1 MVQRIAEKKG
11 GGGSILQEIDIH
23 NQTGMLPGEGCLR
36 SFPEI
41 LREVQEYITRHYA
54 TTLEGDPEEN
64 RELIKSYIQKYLE
77 NNRLG
82 VAGME
87 AWELCE
93 LLYGEMTGFSFLS
106 KYLYRDDVE
115 EININQWKDVKITY
129 SNGEIL
135 PCKEHFSSPQHA
147 VDVIRRM
154 LHKSGMV
161 FDSAQ
166 TIVVGHLS
174 NKIRITV
181 MGDGVIDRDKGLSAS
196 IRIVNPKKL
205 TRQQFVFN
213 GTATTEML
221 DLLVACYCHGVSM
234 CITGATSSGKTT
246 LMSWILGQV
255 PYHKRIVT
263 LEQGCREFDL
273 TAEDGS
279 GNVLNN
285 VVHLVT
291 RPSDDPKQD
300 ISLVKL
306 LETTLTI
313 NPDCVAVAE
322 MKGAESMQAINAANT
337 GHSVITTIHANSCA
351 DTYYRMV
358 TLCKQSYDMDDATLM
373 GLATKAFPIVAFAKK
388 LEDNSRRVMEISEC
402 EYQEDAAHP
411 GESHRR
417 MRTLF
422 RFRVTDNQV
431 VDGRAKIIGHYEKV
445 EPPSEGLLKRLRE
458 NGMCLR
464 AQQELFGV

>member
-1 MVQRIAEKKG
+1 MQEAINIHSIGLMG
-11 GGGSILQEIDIH
+11 GEIR
-23 NQTGMLPGEGCLR
+23 LR
-36 SFPEI
+36 PFPEV
-41 LREVQEYITRHYA
+41 LKEVQGHITKHYA
-54 TTLEGDPEEN
+54 STLKDDPDES
-64 RELIKSYIQKYLE
+64 RELVKSYIQKYLE
-77 NNRLG
+77 TNRIG
-82 VAGME
+82 VADTE
-87 AWELCE
+87 PEELCE
-93 LLYGEMTGFSFLS
+93 LIYGEMTGFSFLT

-129 SNGEIL
+129 SNGDIL
-135 PCKEHFSSPQHA
+135 PSKEHFNSPQHA
-147 VDVIRRM
+147 IDVIRRM
-154 LHKSGMV
+154 LHKSGMI

-181 MGDGVIDRDKGLSAS
+181 MGDGVIDKDKGLSAS
-196 IRIVNPKKL
+196 IRIVNPRKL
-205 TRQQFVFN
+205 TKEQFVDY
-213 GTATTEML
+213 GTATAEML
-221 DLLVACYCHGVSM
+221 DLLAVCYCHGVSM

-255 PYHKRIVT
+255 PYNKRIVT

-273 TAEDGS
+273 TVADEG

-291 RPSDDPKQD
+291 RFSDDPKQN
-300 ISLVKL
+300 ITLVKL

-337 GHSVITTIHANSCA
+337 GHAVITTIHANSCA

-358 TLCKQSYDMDDATLM
+358 TLCKQSYSMDDATLM

-388 LEDNSRRVMEISEC
+388 LEDNSRRLMEISEY
-402 EYQEDAAHP
+402 EYLPDGKQ
-411 GESHRR
+411 R

-422 RFRVTDNQV
+422 RFNITDNRIV
-431 VDGRAKIIGHYEKV
+431 EGKPKIIGHYEKV

-458 NGMCLR
+458 NGMPFR
-464 AQQELFGV
+464 TQQMFFGV

>member
-1 MVQRIAEKKG
+1 M
-11 GGGSILQEIDIH
+11 QEIFDIH
-23 NQTGMLPGEGCLR
+23 GHTGLFGGEIRLR
-36 SFPEI
+36 PFPEV
-41 LREVQEYITRHYA
+41 LKEVQEHITKNYA
-54 TTLEGDPEEN
+54 STLKDDPDES
-64 RELIKSYIQKYLE
+64 RELVKSYIQKYLE
-77 NNRLG
+77 NNHLG
-82 VAGME
+82 VE
-87 AWELCE
+87 ETEQEELCE
-93 LLYGEMTGFSFLS
+93 LIYGEMTGFSFLT

-135 PCKEHFSSPQHA
+135 PCKEHFNSPQHA
-147 VDVIRRM
+147 IDVIRRM
-154 LHKSGMV
+154 LHKSGMI

-196 IRIVNPKKL
+196 IRIVNPRKL
-205 TRQQFVFN
+205 TKQQFVDY
-213 GTATTEML
+213 GTATAEML
-221 DLLVACYCHGVSM
+221 DLLAACYCHGVSM

-255 PYHKRIVT
+255 PYNKRIVT

-273 TAEDGS
+273 TVEDGE

-291 RPSDDPKQD
+291 RFSDDPKQN
-300 ISLVKL
+300 ITLVKL

-358 TLCKQSYDMDDATLM
+358 TLCKQSYDMDDSTLM

-388 LEDNSRRVMEISEC
+388 LEDNSRRLMEISEC
-402 EYQEDAAHP
+402 EYLP
-411 GESHRR
+411 GSTRSGENRQR
-417 MRTLF
+417 MRTLY
-422 RFRVTDNQV
+422 RFNITDNRIV
-431 VDGRAKIIGHYEKV
+431 EGKAKIIGHYEKV

-458 NGMCLR
+458 NGMSFKT
-464 AQQELFGV
+464 QQQLFGI

>member
-1 MVQRIAEKKG
+1 M
-11 GGGSILQEIDIH
+11 QEIFDIH
-23 NQTGMLPGEGCLR
+23 NYAERFGGEICLR
-36 SFPEI
+36 SFPEV
-41 LREVQEYITRHYA
+41 LKEVQEYITKH
-54 TTLEGDPEEN
+54 
-64 RELIKSYIQKYLE
+64 
-77 NNRLG
+77 LG
-82 VAGME
+82 VVE
-87 AWELCE
+87 IEQKELCE
-93 LLYGEMTGFSFLS
+93 LIYGEMTGFSFLT

-129 SNGEIL
+129 SNGDIL
-135 PCKEHFSSPQHA
+135 PSKEHFNSPQHA
-147 VDVIRRM
+147 IDVIRRM
-154 LHKSGMV
+154 LHKSGMI

-196 IRIVNPKKL
+196 IRIVNPRKL
-205 TRQQFVFN
+205 TKQQFVDY
-213 GTATTEML
+213 GTATAEML
-221 DLLVACYCHGVSM
+221 DLLAACYCHGVSM

-255 PYHKRIVT
+255 PYNKRIVT

-273 TAEDGS
+273 TVEDEDGK
-279 GNVLNN
+279 VLNN

-291 RPSDDPKQD
+291 RFSDDPKQN
-300 ISLVKL
+300 ITLVKL

-337 GHSVITTIHANSCA
+337 GHSIITTIHANSCA

-358 TLCKQSYDMDDATLM
+358 TLCKQSYDMDDSTLM

-388 LEDNSRRVMEISEC
+388 LEDNSRRIMEISEC
-402 EYQEDAAHP
+402 EYLPDASSS
-411 GESHRR
+411 GESRR
-417 MRTLF
+417 KMRTLF
-422 RFRVTDNQV
+422 RFNITDNRV
-431 VDGRAKIIGHYEKV
+431 IEGRMKIIGHYERV
-445 EPPSEGLLKRLRE
+445 EAPSEGLLKRLRE
-458 NGMCLR
+458 NGMSFKT
-464 AQQELFGV
+464 QQQLFNM

>member
-1 MVQRIAEKKG
+1 M
-11 GGGSILQEIDIH
+11 QEIFDIH
-23 NQTGMLPGEGCLR
+23 GHTGLFGGEIRLR
-36 SFPEI
+36 PFPEV
-41 LREVQEYITRHYA
+41 LKEVQEHITKNYA
-54 TTLEGDPEEN
+54 STLKDDLDES
-64 RELIKSYIQKYLE
+64 RELVKSYIQKHLE
-77 NNRLG
+77 NNHLG
-82 VAGME
+82 VE
-87 AWELCE
+87 DTEQEELCE
-93 LLYGEMTGFSFLS
+93 LIYGEMTGFSFLT

-115 EININQWKDVKITY
+115 EININQWKDVKVTY

-135 PCKEHFSSPQHA
+135 PCKEHFNSPQHA
-147 VDVIRRM
+147 IDVIRRM
-154 LHKSGMV
+154 LHKSGMI

-196 IRIVNPKKL
+196 IRIVNPQKL
-205 TRQQFVFN
+205 TKQQFVDY
-213 GTATTEML
+213 GTATAEML
-221 DLLVACYCHGVSM
+221 DLLAACYCHGVSM

-255 PYHKRIVT
+255 PYNKRIVT

-273 TAEDGS
+273 TVEDGE

-291 RPSDDPKQD
+291 RFSDDPKQN
-300 ISLVKL
+300 ITLVKL

-358 TLCKQSYDMDDATLM
+358 TLCKQSYDMDDSTLM

-388 LEDNSRRVMEISEC
+388 LEDNSRRLMEISEC
-402 EYQEDAAHP
+402 EYLP
-411 GESHRR
+411 GSTRSGENRQR
-417 MRTLF
+417 MRTLY
-422 RFRVTDNQV
+422 RFNITDNRIV
-431 VDGRAKIIGHYEKV
+431 EGKAKIIGHYEKV

-458 NGMCLR
+458 NGMSFKT
-464 AQQELFGV
+464 QQQLFGI